1 MASAGGKVEET
12 STGST
17 LGAAATPEHVALCFD
32 ALLAHF
38 KGESPPKEAF
48 DTSVKHPL
56 FVTWKKYS
64 ARHKDYDLRGCIGY
78 LSPIPLS
85 KLKQYALTSALKDHR
100 FPPMQPEEMKHL
112 HCGVSLLVNY
122 EEGKAWN
129 DFEIGKHGIIIEFG
143 FTNGDHYN
151 ATYLPEVAKEQ
162 GWDHKQTIDTL
173 IRKAGYRGKITSQL
187 RDAISLTRYQSSKA
201 GLTYDEWRAMRGHS
215 KHPI

>member
-1 MASAGGKVEET
+1 M
-12 STGST
+12 
-17 LGAAATPEHVALCFD
+17 
-32 ALLAHF
+32 
-38 KGESPPKEAF
+38 
-48 DTSVKHPL
+48 
-56 FVTWKKYS
+56 TWKKYS

-85 KLKQYALTSALKDHR
+85 KLKQYALTRFVCRVCPDGCDKCALKQPFLMWRSALKDHR

-129 DFEIGKHGIIIEFG
+129 DFEVGFGHCPLCYASALTYGGAMQIGKHGIIIEFG

-162 GWDHKQTIDTL
+162 GT
-173 IRKAGYRGKITSQL
+173 AGTV
-187 RDAISLTRYQSSKA
+187 
-201 GLTYDEWRAMRGHS
+201 GHCLL
-215 KHPI
+215 HP